1 MYIRDRLRVIN
12 LNKCIGIETVGGFI
26 KYIFEEASK
35 KDFYIIRMPDML
47 FNVVN
52 SDGKSVYCCIKHKGD
67 MENDSNFDVVDFITD
82 TNMKEK
88 ELTMR
93 LKKKEN

>member
-35 KDFYIIRMPDML
+35 KAMTLNPYVEIL
-47 FNVVN
+47 GN
-52 SDGKSVYCCIKHKGD
+52 
-67 MENDSNFDVVDFITD
+67 T
-82 TNMKEK
+82 
-88 ELTMR
+88 
-93 LKKKEN
+93 